1 MQETQSQINPQGKI
15 PKWKLQSMQFRKAM
29 MNVNGN
35 DDNVNSKNG
44 MNQERMAIMN
54 ENLDD
59 RV

>member
-1 MQETQSQINPQGKI
+1 
-15 PKWKLQSMQFRKAM
+15 M